1 MAADKVE
8 SRGNSTYL
16 GGGGGGEGGLWALG
30 FGLWAPSHKRSL
42 RKLSPIVFYCTSPL
56 LLNPSISWLI
66 LDVLPL

>member
-8 SRGNSTYL
+8 SRGNSTYM
-16 GGGGGGEGGLWALG
+16 GGGGGGGGG

>member
-1 MAADKVE
+1 MLVAADKVE

-16 GGGGGGEGGLWALG
+16 GGGGGEG
-30 FGLWAPSHKRSL
+30 GLWAPSHKRSL